1 MDDENNSGVNDTPRG
16 QEDDQSLHVLQ
27 EQLAVQQHEEGLSI
41 REVDQ
46 EDELLQADS
55 VEENSSHENQ
65 RPMTSDPSVDLLL
78 EDDFLGSD
86 DRRQNDREEEE
97 NTVREYN
104 EGAGIAAADANNHGF
119 IAASASNEDD
129 SYSELA
135 LLGELL
141 VGNYA
146 QHSHGSVDE
155 SSDSDRESRRSV
167 NGSNSP
173 DDNVDAPQPAKNH
186 PYLPTAQPLF
196 PEEWITAGKHI
207 QRLNGDDR
215 NGFAEED
222 LDAEANECNMSE
234 LSNIK
239 LAPLAMFEMD
249 GIVLFPGATLPLRL
263 RDRNWVAYLGALI
276 DDARGLYG
284 SHQGTAG
291 RMGEVR
297 MVILPHVT
305 PGTRHTGRRRPREG
319 RGRTGRWRV
328 DLIRRGVTALR
339 SRVRR
344 HTSERIETDMGH
356 QPSRAET
363 DDMRVVQDGAGLDIA
378 RGNSHLQ
385 NQSSEQSS
393 DEESESG
400 IFRPTVRPASG
411 GDDPLI
417 GRIGTLATVTFTHE
431 ETIPS
436 RGTPR
441 GHRSS
446 SLVNGGEEL
455 VLTVFGTQ
463 RCRVIR
469 PANDVKN
476 QHLVPVY
483 DVEAIDDCSATLPPA
498 WMMQPPGN
506 ARCSITTLT
515 ANASLVYEE
524 EGNHSELVSSRRGL
538 HGDGLNNA
546 VRNLAFRSSTPAIAY
561 QSLWPWRLCQ
571 KICNLVQEDQFEGLR
586 AILPLAAGLCH
597 EGNGDMLGTPTNE
610 TSTASSVQ
618 VLDPSAFSN
627 WISSNMPL
635 SQDDRLD
642 LLEMTCT
649 VQQLT
654 YIIQKL
660 EDKQLESILRCKWCG
675 AAISQIRHVFS
686 VGGSAGTTGAYVNEH
701 GVVHQTVTLRKI
713 DGNVVCVGRPET
725 RESWFPGYNW
735 QVAHCSICAEHL
747 GWKFRRVGG
756 ENDDDL
762 PDRPGSFWG
771 FSSITTDEH
780 VRPRRVSL
788 HSHHRRAL
796 GVFPQFG

>member
-1 MDDENNSGVNDTPRG
+1 MDDEDNLGVNDTPRG

-27 EQLAVQQHEEGLSI
+27 EQVAVQQHEEGMTI
-41 REVDQ
+41 RDVDQ
-46 EDELLQADS
+46 EDELFQADS
-55 VEENSSHENQ
+55 VEENRSHENQ

-78 EDDFLGSD
+78 EDDFLGGD
-86 DRRQNDREEEE
+86 DGRQNDWDGAE
-97 NTVREYN
+97 NTVRENN
-104 EGAGIAAADANNHGF
+104 ERVGIAAADANNHGF
-119 IAASASNEDD
+119 IAASVSNEND

-141 VGNYA
+141 VGYYA
-146 QHSHGSVDE
+146 QQSHGSVDE
-155 SSDSDRESRRSV
+155 SSDFDRESRRSA
-167 NGSNSP
+167 NGSNNP
-173 DDNVDAPQPAKNH
+173 DDNVDTPQPAKNH

-239 LAPLAMFEMD
+239 LASLAIFEMD

-276 DDARGLYG
+276 DDARGLS
-284 SHQGTAG
+284 SHRGTAG

-305 PGTRHTGRRRPREG
+305 PGTRHTGRRHPREG

-328 DLIRRGVTALR
+328 DLIRRGVTSLR
-339 SRVRR
+339 SRARR
-344 HTSERIETDMGH
+344 HTSERIQTDMVH

-363 DDMRVVQDGAGLDIA
+363 DDMRVVQDAAGVDIA
-378 RGNSHLQ
+378 RENGHLQ

-400 IFRPTVRPASG
+400 IFRPTVQPASV
-411 GDDPLI
+411 DDPLI
-417 GRIGTLATVTFTHE
+417 GRIGTLAIVTFTHE

-469 PANDVKN
+469 PAKDEKN
-476 QHLVPVY
+476 QPLIPIYH
-483 DVEAIDDCSATLPPA
+483 VEAIDDCSATLPPA
-498 WMMQPPGN
+498 WLLQPPGN
-506 ARCSITTLT
+506 ARCSIATLT

-524 EGNHSELVSSRRGL
+524 EGNHSELVSSRRGF
-538 HGDGLNNA
+538 HVDGLNNG

-561 QSLWPWRLCQ
+561 QALWPWRLCQ
-571 KICNLVQEDQFEGLR
+571 KVCNLIQEDQFEGLR
-586 AILPLAAGLCH
+586 AILPLAAGLSN
-597 EGNGDMLGTPTNE
+597 EGNGDMLGNLTTE

-618 VLDPSAFSN
+618 VLDPSAFAN
-627 WISSNMPL
+627 WISSNMPF

-649 VQQLT
+649 VQQLR

-660 EDKQLESILRCKWCG
+660 EDKRVESILRCKWCG
-675 AAISQIRHVFS
+675 AAISQMRHVF
-686 VGGSAGTTGAYVNEH
+686 
-701 GVVHQTVTLRKI
+701 
-713 DGNVVCVGRPET
+713 
-725 RESWFPGYNW
+725 
-735 QVAHCSICAEHL
+735 
-747 GWKFRRVGG
+747 
-756 ENDDDL
+756 
-762 PDRPGSFWG
+762 
-771 FSSITTDEH
+771 
-780 VRPRRVSL
+780 
-788 HSHHRRAL
+788 
-796 GVFPQFG
+796 